1 LIGTK
6 FDLFAKKNK
15 VYKKEMCAHARK
27 FSKAMKAPLL
37 FCSSSHSIN
46 IKKIFQLIIAKV
58 FHLRPK
64 VEEATKVTE
73 PIVEYKAYWPGSRK
87 GKRGSSGKHEKRL
100 EGQ

>member
-1 LIGTK
+1 
-6 FDLFAKKNK
+6 
-15 VYKKEMCAHARK
+15 MCAHARK

-46 IKKIFQLIIAKV
+46 VKKIFQLIIAKV

-64 VEEATKVTE
+64 VEEITKMTE
-73 PIVEYKAYWPGSRK
+73 PIVEYKAYWPRSKKSRK
-87 GKRGSSGKHEKRL
+87 TVFGKNESWL